1 VVQARNKLLIIKVD
15 AGKIR
20 RLTLPLADDAV
31 VIVVDAEQID
41 LIAPGDEVEVTGRRW
56 SGEGAMGAGTVFTS
70 RIVVT
75 KAPLQPK
82 GPAQPGPNE
91 VGARPGL

>member
-1 VVQARNKLLIIKVD
+1 MIVD
-15 AGKIR
+15 A
-20 RLTLPLADDAV
+20 A
-31 VIVVDAEQID
+31 QID

-75 KAPLQPK
+75 KAPPQPK
-82 GPAQPGPNE
+82 GPTQPGPNE
-91 VGARPGL
+91 VGAKLGL

>member
-1 VVQARNKLLIIKVD
+1 MIVD
-15 AGKIR
+15 A
-20 RLTLPLADDAV
+20 A
-31 VIVVDAEQID
+31 QID

-82 GPAQPGPNE
+82 GPAQPGANE
-91 VGARPGL
+91 FGAKPGL